1 MEMQK
6 NRPRA
11 REVGLIVG
19 ELPTGP
25 TNSIIDVEGVAVG
38 HETLIRDSSVRTGV
52 TAITPHPGNIFREKV
67 PAAIFVGNGFG
78 KLVGISQVNELG
90 EIETPILLTN
100 TLSVNRVADA
110 LVDYILSLPG
120 NEDVQSVNPFV
131 GETNDGFLN
140 DIRGKHVGATEVVA
154 ALRAASCN
162 PPDEGAVGAGTG
174 TVALGFKGGIGS
186 SSRRLPPELGGCTIG
201 VLLQSNFGGTL
212 TIKGG
217 PVGKELGGSY
227 VKGGHDV
234 LGGSVIVIIATD
246 ARLDAGNLR
255 RLASRSQLG
264 LAHTGYMAA
273 NGSGDYFIAFSTI
286 RRHSSPTSS
295 PTTGL
300 LKNEEM
306 TPLFQA
312 VIEATE
318 EAVYNSLFRAT
329 TVKGR
334 DGHVAEA
341 IPIEETC
348 RILREHG
355 AL

>member
-1 MEMQK
+1 MYMGTLNE
-6 NRPRA
+6 RPRV
-11 REVGLIVG
+11 RDVGLSVG
-19 ELPTGP
+19 TLPPGP
-25 TNSIIDVEGVAVG
+25 TDSITDVTGVGVG
-38 HETLIRDSSVRTGV
+38 HETLMRGDSVRTGV
-52 TAITPHPGNIFREKV
+52 TVITPHPGNIFTDKV

-78 KLVGISQVNELG
+78 KLVGLSQVNEFG

-110 LVDYILSLPG
+110 LVGHILSLPG
-120 NEDVQSVNPFV
+120 NEEVQSVNPVV

-140 DIRGKHVGATEVVA
+140 DIRGRQVGGAEVA
-154 ALRAASCN
+154 AALHAVSCK
-162 PPDEGAVGAGTG
+162 PPDEGSVGAGTG

-186 SSRRLPPELGGCTIG
+186 SSRRLSSEPRGFTIG

-212 TIKGG
+212 TITGV
-217 PVGKELGGSY
+217 PIGKKLGRSY
-227 VKGGHDV
+227 VRDSLSTHD
-234 LGGSVIVIIATD
+234 GSVMVIIATD
-246 ARLDAGNLR
+246 ACLDARNLR
-255 RLASRSQLG
+255 RLASRAQLG
-264 LAHTGYMAA
+264 LARTGYNAA
-273 NGSGDYFIAFSTI
+273 NGSGDYFIAFSSSKT
-286 RRHSSPTSS
+286 HSSATASM
-295 PTTGL
+295 
-300 LKNEEM
+300 KNEEM

-334 DGHVAEA
+334 DNHVAEA

-348 RILREHG
+348 KILQQYG

>member
-1 MEMQK
+1 MEIEN

-25 TNSIIDVEGVAVG
+25 TNSIIDVDGVAVG
-38 HETLIRDSSVRTGV
+38 HETLIRGYSVRTGV

-78 KLVGISQVNELG
+78 KLVGLSQVNELG

-110 LVDYILSLPG
+110 LVDHLLSLPG
-120 NEDVQSVNPFV
+120 NEGVQSVNPVV

-140 DIRGKHVGATEVVA
+140 DIRGKHVGVTEVVA
-154 ALRAASCN
+154 ALRAVSSN
-162 PPDEGAVGAGTG
+162 PPDEGSVGAGTG

-186 SSRRLPPELGGCTIG
+186 SSRRLPPELGNCTLG

-212 TIKGG
+212 TIGG
-217 PVGKELGGSY
+217 VPVGKELGSSY
-227 VKGGHDV
+227 VRGGHNVRD
-234 LGGSVIVIIATD
+234 GSVMVIIATD
-246 ARLDAGNLR
+246 ACLDARNLR

-264 LAHTGYMAA
+264 LARTGYEAV
-273 NGSGDYFIAFSTI
+273 NSSGDYFIAFSTNAK
-286 RRHSSPTSS
+286 HSSVPTG
-295 PTTGL
+295 PM
-300 LKNEEM
+300 KNEEI

-318 EAVYNSLFRAT
+318 EALYNSLFRAT
-329 TVKGR
+329 TIKGR
-334 DGHVAEA
+334 DNHIAEA
-341 IPIEETC
+341 IPIAETR
-348 RILREHG
+348 RILQKYR